1 MRATI
6 LVASLGLLLGLP
18 RTVAAQSTT
27 TYRAQVTAEA
37 GGTLVNP
44 SSPLLPAGAHGW
56 TDGSVLVTTGA
67 GSWEPGSR
75 LRLAG
80 GVALSGSRGG
90 EVRLRVRE
98 GYGRVSVTNWMD
110 VEAGK
115 RLLRWG
121 VGYGFAPAG
130 VLDPPRLATDP
141 TDRLGLNEGRPMG
154 RVDLFRGETSLTVAA
169 AGASRMAAVA
179 AATGSRTATVAAA
192 TGSRTATVAAATG
205 SRYAAVAAAG
215 ASRMAAARLRTVLPG
230 GVEVALIASAAP
242 GAGPSWGGAITHVVG
257 QQLEWHAEVIEQD
270 APNTSPAS
278 AVAGG
283 PQMSAAAG
291 ARRMSAAFGAQYTF
305 LNGMNVVLEYHRN
318 GRALDG
324 PPSTGLRAGRQSLFM
339 RAARSI
345 GEAGLS
351 PEVILIAGLDDGS
364 RTVVP
369 GVTWTPTGRVQLHTR
384 ATRLLAGRR
393 SISRLA
399 PWSTSLTAG
408 ATLRF

>member
-1 MRATI
+1 M
-6 LVASLGLLLGLP
+6 
-18 RTVAAQSTT
+18 
-27 TYRAQVTAEA
+27 
-37 GGTLVNP
+37 
-44 SSPLLPAGAHGW
+44 
-56 TDGSVLVTTGA
+56 
-67 GSWEPGSR
+67 
-75 LRLAG
+75 
-80 GVALSGSRGG
+80 
-90 EVRLRVRE
+90 RE

-141 TDRLGLNEGRPMG
+141 TDRLGVNEGRPMG

-169 AGASRMAAVA
+169 AGASRV
-179 AATGSRTATVAAA
+179 
-192 TGSRTATVAAATG
+192 
-205 SRYAAVAAAG
+205 
-215 ASRMAAARLRTVLPG
+215 AAARLRTVLSG

-242 GAGPSWGGAITHVVG
+242 GAAPSWGGTITHVIG
-257 QQLEWHAEVIEQD
+257 QQLEWHAEVIAQD
-270 APNTSPAS
+270 ARNTR
-278 AVAGG
+278 AV
-283 PQMSAAAG
+283 SAAAG
-291 ARRMSAAFGAQYTF
+291 ARRMSAAAGAQYTF

-324 PPSTGLRAGRQSLFM
+324 HQQSLFM

-369 GVTWTPTGRVQLHTR
+369 GITWTPTGRVQLHAR
-384 ATRLLAGRR
+384 ATRLFGGHQ
-393 SISRLA
+393 SIAHLA

>member
-1 MRATI
+1 
-6 LVASLGLLLGLP
+6 
-18 RTVAAQSTT
+18 
-27 TYRAQVTAEA
+27 
-37 GGTLVNP
+37 
-44 SSPLLPAGAHGW
+44 
-56 TDGSVLVTTGA
+56 
-67 GSWEPGSR
+67 
-75 LRLAG
+75 
-80 GVALSGSRGG
+80 
-90 EVRLRVRE
+90 
-98 GYGRVSVTNWMD
+98 MD

-141 TDRLGLNEGRPMG
+141 TDRLGVNEGRPMG

-169 AGASRMAAVA
+169 ATGSRSAAVA
-179 AATGSRTATVAAA
+179 AATGSRI
-192 TGSRTATVAAATG
+192 
-205 SRYAAVAAAG
+205 
-215 ASRMAAARLRTVLPG
+215 AAARLRTVLSG

-242 GAGPSWGGAITHVVG
+242 GAGPSWGGTITHVVG
-257 QQLEWHAEVIEQD
+257 QQLEWHVEVMAQD
-270 APNTSPAS
+270 APNTGLVS
-278 AVAGG
+278 AVAG
-283 PQMSAAAG
+283 
-291 ARRMSAAFGAQYTF
+291 ARRTSAVAGAQYTF

-324 PPSTGLRAGRQSLFM
+324 HQQSVFM

-369 GVTWTPTGRVQLHTR
+369 GITWTPTGRVQLHAR
-384 ATRLLAGRR
+384 ATRLLGGRR
-393 SISRLA
+393 SIARLA